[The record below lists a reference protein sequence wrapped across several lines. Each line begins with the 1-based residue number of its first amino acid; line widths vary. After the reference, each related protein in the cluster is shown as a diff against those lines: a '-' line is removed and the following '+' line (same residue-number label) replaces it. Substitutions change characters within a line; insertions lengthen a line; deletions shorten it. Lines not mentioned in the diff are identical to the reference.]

1 MIGNANAN
9 IFSLVST
16 SLLKKKKKKVLYIL
30 YSQLS
35 FLDRF
40 VDLHFQ
46 FCHHALRKSVQNTDH
61 HASSHY
67 TNMQIQMEMCR
78 VQCLTA
84 VSVFLSSR
92 LRTSMPA
99 SVSWQQKESTSR
111 VCLQRVSNSCTSAFT
126 GTRDVDLTFRPGQRM
141 SFVL

>member
-1 MIGNANAN
+1 M
-9 IFSLVST
+9 
-16 SLLKKKKKKVLYIL
+16 
-30 YSQLS
+30 
-35 FLDRF
+35 
-40 VDLHFQ
+40 
-46 FCHHALRKSVQNTDH
+46 QNTDH

-141 SFVL
+141 SFVLWKKKEKDKERATIYIEAFLLARPFARTHYINARKYTLKKCRLNGG